1 MTTHAVV
8 WDLGGTLL
16 DTYPE
21 VDRTLWQAAGD
32 DRVTLA
38 EVSLLTRR
46 SIGGAIEELAARH
59 HMNRDVL
66 DRAYAELMEHWR
78 THPAPLMDGARDVLD
93 AVHDAGGLNVVVTHR
108 DRTSATALLEGH
120 GVVVDD
126 LVCPGDGFPRKPD
139 PTMMRT
145 VLNRNGVAPEDAI
158 AVGDRAIDV
167 EAARAAGVHP
177 VLLATPGLPVP
188 RVTGDEVTTLTTV
201 RDLLAGV
208 AHW

>member
-16 DTYPE
+16 DTYPQ
-21 VDRTLWQAAGD
+21 VDRTLRRATGE
-32 DRVTLA
+32 DRVALH
-38 EVSLLTRR
+38 EVSLLTRG
-46 SIGGAIEELAARH
+46 SIAAAIDQLAAGH
-59 HMNRDVL
+59 HVDRAVL
-66 DRAYAELMEHWR
+66 DRAYATLTDRWR

-93 AVHDAGGLNVVVTHR
+93 AVHRAGALNLVVTHR
-108 DRTSATALLEGH
+108 DRPGATALLEGR

-139 PTMMRT
+139 PAMVQE
-145 VLNRNGVAPEDAI
+145 VLARNGVAPADAI

-167 EAARAAGVHP
+167 EAARAAGVRP

-188 RVTGDEVTTLTTV
+188 DVAADRVTTLQ
-201 RDLLAGV
+201 DLLATV